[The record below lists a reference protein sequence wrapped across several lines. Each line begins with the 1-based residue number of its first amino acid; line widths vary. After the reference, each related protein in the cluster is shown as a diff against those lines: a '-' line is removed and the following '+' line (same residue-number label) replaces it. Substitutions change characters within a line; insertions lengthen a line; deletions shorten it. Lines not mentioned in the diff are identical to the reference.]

1 MNGSNSYNSY
11 DSNNAATSWERLQQ
25 TQRQAYYQIDHNA
38 FLDKQYSNR
47 SLESVPSSNS
57 IGVSYTHSSSSTNY
71 FPTVEVGSNT
81 TPYTESKPSTSP
93 APISGPPSSSQPS
106 SQPPS
111 PTPNETVEEP
121 EEIEEKNDSSDDDS
135 SENEDEELTEVVS
148 ELSSSGLL
156 ERKKTVVTAEPL
168 EQEMNRKIQEFKR
181 LQKARNEL
189 VRQLGENAARSA
201 VSLYIM
207 MLMV

>member
-1 MNGSNSYNSY
+1 MNANGSNSY

-47 SLESVPSSNS
+47 SLESVSSSNS
-57 IGVSYTHSSSSTNY
+57 IGVSYTHSSSSTSI
-71 FPTVEVGSNT
+71 FSTVEVAS
-81 TPYTESKPSTSP
+81 TPHTESKPSTSP
-93 APISGPPSSSQPS
+93 APLSGPPSSSQPS
-106 SQPPS
+106 TQPSS

-121 EEIEEKNDSSDDDS
+121 EETEEKNDSSDDDS

-201 VSLYIM
+201 VDYR
-207 MLMV
+207 